1 MLKHPNQRVL
11 LVGGRVIDVASGIDR
26 ITDILVENGRMLA
39 IGQKL
44 EQPTYDAKENVTGCR
59 IACLCRFMCQFA

>member
-1 MLKHPNQRVL
+1 MLKNPNQRVL

-39 IGQKL
+39 IG
-44 EQPTYDAKENVTGCR
+44 AKPP
-59 IACLCRFMCQFA
+59 